1 MNLMVR
7 KPKPLVQFGQTPFLT
22 SPAAKELTPE
32 SPALELMTDFK
43 QSAPQS
49 VASDTPIN
57 DAHLK
62 MRHSGVR
69 LLFVIDPDGHCIG
82 VLTAKEVIGTRR
94 VNLAMQQRQI
104 DREEVTAEMIMT
116 PWEKLSAM
124 PMEHLASLS
133 IQDLILSMESFTEQ
147 HLLITEHNAEHALSV
162 RGLISVTDIQNAI
175 GKGANTRIS
184 NTVIPMASS
193 FADICQVITGHDL

>member
-7 KPKPLVQFGQTPFLT
+7 KPKPLVQFGETPVLAT
-22 SPAAKELTPE
+22 PSAKKLSPD
-32 SPALELMTDFK
+32 SPALSVLTDFT
-43 QSAPQS
+43 QVAPQS
-49 VASDTPIN
+49 IAADTPIS

-62 MRHSGVR
+62 MRHGGVR
-69 LLFVIDPDGHCIG
+69 LLFVIDRDAHCIG
-82 VLTAKEVIGTRR
+82 VLTSKEVIGTRR
-94 VNLAMQQRQI
+94 INLAMQQRQL
-104 DREEVTAEMIMT
+104 DREEITAEMIMT

-133 IQDLILSMESFTEQ
+133 IQDLIFSMESFTEQ
-147 HLLITEHNAEHALSV
+147 HLLVTEHNAEGALSV

-175 GKGANTRIS
+175 GKGAS
-184 NTVIPMASS
+184 SKVPNTVVPMANS

>member
-7 KPKPLVQFGQTPFLT
+7 TPKPLVQFGQTPFLT
-22 SPAAKELTPE
+22 TPRAKELTPE
-32 SPALELMTDFK
+32 SPALSLLTDF
-43 QSAPQS
+43 QQVAPQS
-49 VASDTPIN
+49 VASDTPIT

-62 MRHSGVR
+62 MRHGGVR
-69 LLFVIDPDGHCIG
+69 LLFVIDPEGHCIG
-82 VLTAKEVIGTRR
+82 VLTSKEVIGTRR

-124 PMEHLASLS
+124 PLEHLKSQS

-147 HLLITEHNAEHALSV
+147 HLLVTEHNDEHALSV

-175 GKGANTRIS
+175 GKGESGKIS
-184 NTVIPMASS
+184 NTVVPMASS

>member
-22 SPAAKELTPE
+22 TPAAKKLTPD
-32 SPALELMTDFK
+32 SPAFELLTDFK
-43 QSAPQS
+43 QVAPQS
-49 VASDTPIN
+49 VASDMPIN
-57 DAHLK
+57 EANLK

-69 LLFVIDPDGHCIG
+69 LLFVIDPEGHCIG
-82 VLTAKEVIGTRR
+82 VLTSKEVIGTRR

-124 PMEHLASLS
+124 PLEHLESLS

-175 GKGANTRIS
+175 GKGANS
-184 NTVIPMASS
+184 KVSSSAIPMASS

>member
-7 KPKPLVQFGQTPFLT
+7 KPKPLVQFGQTPLLT
-22 SPAAKELTPE
+22 TPAAKELTQQ
-32 SPALELMTDFK
+32 SPALSLLTDFT
-43 QSAPQS
+43 QVAPQS
-49 VASDTPIN
+49 IAADTPIN
-57 DAHLK
+57 EAHLK

-69 LLFVIDPDGHCIG
+69 LLFVIDRNEHCVG

-94 VNLAMQQRQI
+94 VNLAMQQRQL
-104 DREEVTAEMIMT
+104 DREEITAEMIMT

-124 PMEHLASLS
+124 PMEHLTSMS

-175 GKGANTRIS
+175 GQGNGKID
-184 NTVIPMASS
+184 NTVVPMASS